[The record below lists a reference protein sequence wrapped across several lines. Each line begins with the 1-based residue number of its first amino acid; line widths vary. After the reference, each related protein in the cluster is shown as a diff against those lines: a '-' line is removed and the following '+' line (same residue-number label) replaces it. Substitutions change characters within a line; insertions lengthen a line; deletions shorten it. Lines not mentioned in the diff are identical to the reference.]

1 MRRRAGLAGDA
12 QKTETKEEFVKV
24 RRRDLERLTTEVMQ
38 LRDFL
43 PKILNGDILGTFQK
57 LDAIESNMEKK
68 EEELE
73 QLKMDCEHF
82 RARLETAQADC
93 MREKKSKAAKF
104 FTITAQTMESFVK
117 SLSEDMKQQDLDS
130 DENQFVLALAGI
142 VTNVAAL
149 ACGREF
155 LVSSS
160 RELLDTMMHLLGD
173 MKPGLCTK
181 FKVLMLMSLYNVSI
195 NLKGLKYISES
206 PGFIPLL
213 WWLLNDP
220 DTEVCLHALRLLQSV
235 ILEPEVLA
243 KSASEMRDT
252 LPFQRII
259 ALSKSRN
266 ADLQALAKELLEDL
280 KILEYEA

>member
-1 MRRRAGLAGDA
+1 MRPHAGLAGDA
-12 QKTETKEEFVKV
+12 QKAEPKGEFVKI

-43 PKILNGDILGTFQK
+43 PKIINGDILGTFQK
-57 LDAIESNMEKK
+57 LDAVESNMEKK
-68 EEELE
+68 EEEIE

-93 MREKKSKAAKF
+93 MKEKKTKAVKF

-220 DTEVCLHALRLLQSV
+220 DTEVCLHVLRLLQSV